1 MPVRLAAAVVV
12 VVLTMLAAAATA
24 PARTVPSGP
33 TGPTVPPSVV
43 EGRPDTECISA
54 NPRPDCYRSEEFERS
69 SRSQLLLFGVV
80 GLALVVIA
88 TVVVRSTMRRDRPGA
103 PPRHD
108 PENALRPRR

>member
-1 MPVRLAAAVVV
+1 MPVRLATAVVV
-12 VVLTMLAAAATA
+12 VVLTMLATVATTSAQTA
-24 PARTVPSGP
+24 PTA
-33 TGPTVPPSVV
+33 GPTVPPTVV

-54 NPRPDCYRSEEFERS
+54 SPRPDCYRSKEFERS

>member
-1 MPVRLAAAVVV
+1 MPVRLAATVVV

-80 GLALVVIA
+80 GLALVGIV
-88 TVVVRSTMRRDRPGA
+88 TVVVRSTVRHERARRAAATRP
-103 PPRHD
+103 
-108 PENALRPRR
+108 